1 MNMARANSEA
11 RFSQEV
17 VHFFRERLREADLDS
32 IQVKERVKI
41 LKDFTVGLDRENQWR
56 LIAGF
61 QQQDIVFFDPQQNMA
76 LDRFKSE
83 IMRIDKYDRTGQ
95 KPIHVPLLICEL
107 KLGSSVNTHALITY
121 SSISAQL
128 KGIFP
133 HCAYYFVMDTNEER
147 GMKPETVL
155 RHAKG
160 FDRVFLNWYAE
171 KDQVWAAVRAHL
183 EYLSSLGL
191 LPPSQEHR

>member
-1 MNMARANSEA
+1 MSRVHSETQ
-11 RFSQEV
+11 FSQEV
-17 VHFFRERLREADLDS
+17 VHFLRDRLRETDLLS
-32 IQVKERVKI
+32 VQVEERVKI
-41 LKDFTVGLDRENQWR
+41 LKDFTVGLDRESRWR

-61 QQQDIVFFDPQQNMA
+61 QQQDIVFFAPQQNMA
-76 LDRFKSE
+76 LNKFKSE

-95 KPIHVPLLICEL
+95 KPIHIPLLVCEL
-107 KLGSSVNTHALITY
+107 KLGSSINTHSLITY

-147 GMKPETVL
+147 GMKPETIL

-171 KDQVWAAVRAHL
+171 KAQVWAAVRAHL

-191 LPPSQEHR
+191 LPPVQGHR